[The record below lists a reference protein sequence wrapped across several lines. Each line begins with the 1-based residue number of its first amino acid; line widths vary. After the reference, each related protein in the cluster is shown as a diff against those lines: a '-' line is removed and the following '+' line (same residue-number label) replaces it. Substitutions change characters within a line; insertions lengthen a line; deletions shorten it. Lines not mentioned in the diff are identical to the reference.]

1 MRPGCHSMKSNG
13 MRKRNDDDDDE
24 EGEDEGGS
32 IVDSL
37 ASPFLVILI
46 QVKVPSSWI
55 NNWQFS
61 SKLAFLGC
69 CSSIVPT
76 CKWFAI
82 THFSLLSVPYDLNS
96 CFPATQNSELR
107 IVKLGDGES
116 ENTQWTIN
124 SLRQWGR
131 KQEDGEWRMMAILD
145 ETIYFL
151 MTPGQLLQFNQEWAV
166 TRITINVDSTWLP
179 VSIDAPLLLLRKH
192 DSKDEDV
199 TGCRML

>member
-1 MRPGCHSMKSNG
+1 MRPGCHSIKSNG

-82 THFSLLSVPYDLNS
+82 THFSHLSVPFDLNS

-107 IVKLGDGES
+107 LVKLGDGES
-116 ENTQWTIN
+116 ETLNGLSIACDN
-124 SLRQWGR
+124 EEGNR
-131 KQEDGEWRMMAILD
+131 KTKNGEWWQSWTR
-145 ETIYFL
+145 
-151 MTPGQLLQFNQEWAV
+151 QF
-166 TRITINVDSTWLP
+166 IS
-179 VSIDAPLLLLRKH
+179 
-192 DSKDEDV
+192 
-199 TGCRML
+199 